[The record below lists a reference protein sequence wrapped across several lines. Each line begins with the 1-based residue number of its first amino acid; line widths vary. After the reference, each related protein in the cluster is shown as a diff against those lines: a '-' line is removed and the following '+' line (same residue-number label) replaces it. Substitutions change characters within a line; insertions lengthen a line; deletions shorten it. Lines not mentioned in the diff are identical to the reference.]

1 MRIVMMGVGSRGDV
15 QPMVALAVEL
25 GRRGHQVTLAVPTD
39 LVDFVAR
46 AGVGAVSAGVDARE
60 FLQSEEGQRLLA
72 AGDSRRYLTALARKR
87 ALVIDD
93 VQSALIEAV
102 EGADLIVATRLVEDD
117 AAVLAEHAGIPLVCL
132 HYAPSR
138 PNRTIPPYFVT
149 LRRLPPPLTALAHA
163 AATRV
168 HWQAVS
174 SSVNVLRRRLGL
186 PPTRT
191 PTVTRLAR
199 AGTPEI
205 QAYSAALIPEI
216 DGWGADRPI
225 VGFLS
230 LDAETRARL
239 GEHGADPDL
248 DRWLDDG
255 DPPVYLG
262 FGSMPAAD
270 PSRLLGMIGGL
281 PEKTRLLVGADW
293 PVANTRN
300 LWVTKNLDHDAILP
314 RCRAAVHHGGAGTTA
329 AALRAGLPSL
339 VCAVFGDQPF
349 WGERLRERGA
359 GDWLRFADLTGPRL
373 RAGIEALLTPERRE
387 AATRIAA
394 RLESEG
400 DATARAADV
409 VESAAV
415 RPTP

>member
-1 MRIVMMGVGSRGDV
+1 MKIAMLCVGSRGDV
-15 QPMVALAVEL
+15 QPMVALAVAL
-25 GRRGHQVTLAVPTD
+25 RGRGHQVTLAVPSD
-39 LVDFVAR
+39 LVDFATR
-46 AGVGAVSAGVDARE
+46 AGIDAVSAGVNARE
-60 FLQSEEGQRLLA
+60 FLQSPEGLRLLA

-93 VQSALIEAV
+93 VQNALLTAAQ
-102 EGADLIVATRLVEDD
+102 GADLIVATRLVEDD
-117 AAVLAEHAGIPLVCL
+117 AAVLAEHAGVPLVCL

-149 LRRLPPPLTALAHA
+149 LRRLPPPLTALTHA

-174 SSVNVLRRRLGL
+174 SSVNALRHRLGL
-186 PPTRT
+186 PRTGT
-191 PTVTRLAR
+191 PTATRLAR
-199 AGTPEI
+199 TGAPEI
-205 QAYSAALIPEI
+205 QAYSAALVPTI
-216 DGWGADRPI
+216 DGWGANRPV

-230 LDAETRARL
+230 LDEATRTRL
-239 GEHGADPDL
+239 GERGTDPDL

-270 PSRLLGMIGGL
+270 PSHLLSGF
-281 PEKTRLLVGADW
+281 PEKTRLLVSADW
-293 PVANTRN
+293 DVTPTPGR
-300 LWVTKNLDHDAILP
+300 WVTRNLDHDAVLP

-339 VCAVFGDQPF
+339 ICAVFGDQPF
-349 WGERLRERGA
+349 WGERVRERGA

-373 RAGIEALLTPERRE
+373 HAGIEALLTPERRE
-387 AATRIAA
+387 AAGRLAA
-394 RLESEG
+394 CLKAEG
-400 DATARAADV
+400 DGAARAADV
-409 VESAAV
+409 VESAAGG
-415 RPTP
+415 